1 MFLLKTLT
9 KTNVGLCESC
19 RGVIDLQLC
28 YLHVSALLFKLLE
41 NRAVKHALTGVQ
53 PAMGALLGIRA
64 PAEPRAPRPRMSRQS
79 SHRGALNPVPTHAA
93 FPPRRTRS
101 LPATSAGRSKASCAF
116 SLRGARRASTSGPPG
131 HDARGRVPSSCCPLS
146 DPPPFVALA
155 YRAPR
160 ATCTHWPRPRHMPV
174 RRTRPHGDR
183 APPSLP
189 PYFVVKADMPH
200 APYK

>member
-146 DPPPFVALA
+146 DPPP
-155 YRAPR
+155 PS
-160 ATCTHWPRPRHMPV
+160 WP
-174 RRTRPHGDR
+174 
-183 APPSLP
+183 
-189 PYFVVKADMPH
+189 
-200 APYK
+200 